1 MDRTAM
7 SWHRIDDYS
16 NVIDGHAPVNGKLIP
31 VGLSFTKVA
40 NAAAGIYSSVNDMSK
55 WVQAQ
60 LNNGKYG
67 ENLQDSIF
75 SEKVHREMWTP
86 QTILRTGKGE
96 YNTHFK
102 AYGLGWFLS
111 DVNGYKEVTHTGGL
125 LGIVSQVT
133 MIPELDL
140 GLLYLPTSNQARPSD
155 RLPTLFWILTSE
167 LKAKIELKNTMMR
180 G

>member
-1 MDRTAM
+1 M
-7 SWHRIDDYS
+7 
-16 NVIDGHAPVNGKLIP
+16 KLD
-31 VGLSFTKVA
+31 
-40 NAAAGIYSSVNDMSK
+40 AAAGIYSSVNDMSK

-111 DVNGYKEVTHTGGL
+111 DVDGYKEVTHTGGL
-125 LGIVSQVT
+125 FGYCE
-133 MIPELDL
+133 PGDHD
-140 GLLYLPTSNQARPSD
+140 P
-155 RLPTLFWILTSE
+155 
-167 LKAKIELKNTMMR
+167 
-180 G
+180 